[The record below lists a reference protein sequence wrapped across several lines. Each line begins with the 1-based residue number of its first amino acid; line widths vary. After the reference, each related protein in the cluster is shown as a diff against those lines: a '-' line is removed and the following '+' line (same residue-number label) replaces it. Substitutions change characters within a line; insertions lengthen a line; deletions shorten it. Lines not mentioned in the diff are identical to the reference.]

1 MRMGEGRVTP
11 PKKKEEE
18 EDTVHIEKRS
28 EYSA

>member
-11 PKKKEEE
+11 PKRKKE